1 MAIPVLPRLLA
12 ALVPTFLGCLLV
24 QVSLAAG
31 TLQKAFNLTWKST
44 NFKTILE
51 WEPKPIDYVYIVE
64 ITSGSRDWKSKCFLI
79 QETECDLTDEI
90 MQDVHLVYH
99 ARVLS
104 VPPNNTYFGDA
115 PLANAPEF
123 LPYRDTKLG
132 QPAIQHFKQVG
143 RNLSVTVEDTP
154 TLVRRPNGTFL
165 TLRDVF
171 GKDLSYG
178 LSYRKE
184 TSTGI
189 KPIYSDT
196 NDFFLQTEH
205 DGSYCFTVHA
215 LIRSR
220 KDNQKSPESSTE
232 CTDQWESIMGETLI
246 IVGSV
251 VFVVT
256 IFIIL
261 LSIYLCKHRNGRAGQ
276 KRKENSPLRSV

>member
-1 MAIPVLPRLLA
+1 MAIPVLPRLLV
-12 ALVPTFLGCLLV
+12 ALAPTFLGCLFV
-24 QVSLAAG
+24 QVAPAAG

-51 WEPKPIDYVYIVE
+51 WEPKPVGYVYIVE
-64 ITSGSRDWKSKCFLI
+64 ITSGSRDWKSKCFLT
-79 QETECDLTDEI
+79 QDTECDLTDEI

-132 QPAIQHFKQVG
+132 QPVIQHFKQVG

-154 TLVRRPNGTFL
+154 TLVRRQNGTFL

-189 KPIYSDT
+189 KPIYTDT
-196 NDFFLQTEH
+196 NDFFVQTEQ

-232 CTDQWESIMGETLI
+232 CTDHWKNIMGETLI

-251 VFVVT
+251 VFVIT

>member
-24 QVSLAAG
+24 QVAPAAG

-51 WEPKPIDYVYIVE
+51 WEPKPIGYVYIVE
-64 ITSGSRDWKSKCFLI
+64 ITSGTRDWKSKCFLI

-104 VPPNNTYFGDA
+104 VPPNNTYFGDP

-189 KPIYSDT
+189 KPIYTDT

-261 LSIYLCKHRNGRAGQ
+261 LSIYLCKHRNGRARQ

>member
-1 MAIPVLPRLLA
+1 MTIPMLPRLLA
-12 ALVPTFLGCLLV
+12 ALAPTLLGCLLV
-24 QVSLAAG
+24 QVVPAAG

-64 ITSGSRDWKSKCFLI
+64 ITSGSRDWKSKCFLT
-79 QETECDLTDEI
+79 QDTECDLTDEI
-90 MQDVHLVYH
+90 VQDVHLVYH

-132 QPAIQHFKQVG
+132 QPVIQHFQQVG

-154 TLVRRPNGTFL
+154 TLVRRQNGTFL
-165 TLRDVF
+165 TLREVF

-189 KPIYSDT
+189 KPIYTHT
-196 NDFFLQTEH
+196 NDFFIQMEQ
-205 DGSYCFTVHA
+205 DGSYCFSVHA

-220 KDNQKSPESSTE
+220 KENQKSPETSTE

-276 KRKENSPLRSV
+276 KRKESSPLRSV